1 MNPEL
6 IKGKIHSD
14 NRGKLSYN
22 NEFDASRVKRIYFIE
37 NAEDYYREWQG
48 HKVEQRW
55 FAAVSGKFLVKLVKV
70 DNWETPDEDLSV
82 VSYEL
87 KSEELDILHVPAGFV
102 SSIQALAVDSKL
114 LVMAD
119 HFLGEIDDE
128 YRYPKNYFKNIT

>member
-6 IKGKIHSD
+6 IKGKIYSD

-22 NEFDASRVKRIYFIE
+22 NEFDASSVKRIYFIE
-37 NAEDYYREWQG
+37 NAEDFIREWQG
-48 HKVEQRW
+48 HKIEQRW

-87 KSEELDILHVPAGFV
+87 KSEELDILHVPGGFV

-128 YRYPKNYFKNIT
+128 YRYSKNYFKNIT

>member
-6 IKGKIHSD
+6 INGKIHSD

-37 NAEDYYREWQG
+37 NAEDFIREWQG
-48 HKVEQRW
+48 HKVGQRW

>member
-14 NRGKLSYN
+14 TRGKLSYN

-37 NAEDYYREWQG
+37 NAESFIREWQG
-48 HKVEQRW
+48 HKIEQRW

-70 DNWETPDEDLSV
+70 DNWETPDEDRSV

-128 YRYPKNYFKNIT
+128 YRYSKNYFKNIT

>member
-37 NAEDYYREWQG
+37 NAADFIREWQG

-55 FAAVSGKFLVKLVKV
+55 FVAVSGKFLVKLVKV

-82 VSYEL
+82 VSYDL
-87 KSEELDILHVPAGFV
+87 KSEELDILHVPAGFI
-102 SSIQALAVDSKL
+102 SSIQALAGDSKL

>member
-6 IKGKIHSD
+6 INGKIHSD

-37 NAEDYYREWQG
+37 NAEDFIREWQG

-82 VSYEL
+82 VRYEL

-102 SSIQALAVDSKL
+102 SSI
-114 LVMAD
+114 
-119 HFLGEIDDE
+119 
-128 YRYPKNYFKNIT
+128 

>member
-14 NRGKLSYN
+14 KRGKLSYN
-22 NEFDASRVKRIYFIE
+22 NEFDASCAKRIYFIE
-37 NAEDYYREWQG
+37 NAEGFIREWQG
-48 HKVEQRW
+48 HKIEQRW

-87 KSEELDILHVPAGFV
+87 NSEELDILHVPAGFV

-114 LVMAD
+114 LVMAN
-119 HFLGEIDDE
+119 HLLGETDDE
-128 YRYPKNYFKNIT
+128 YRYSKNYFKNIT